1 MIDIPNIMNED
12 IMIIDRDF
20 LLIGLA
26 GILNIEIDWD
36 DNLVIT
42 DKKAYNTNEFLI
54 KFISKGRKVLYKNQ
68 VGEILQCFKAHRAMQ
83 NKQLIKNNRKV
94 RVNNMNALQELHE
107 ELEAFL
113 NKGYEIYEML
123 EITTKIKR
131 VEL

>member
-1 MIDIPNIMNED
+1 MKNTIQIDRKILKASIDTQLKKEVEMIDVPNIMNED

-54 KFISKGRKVLYKNQ
+54 KMLAIGRKVLYKNQ
-68 VGEILQCFKAHRAMQ
+68 VGEIL
-83 NKQLIKNNRKV
+83 
-94 RVNNMNALQELHE
+94 
-107 ELEAFL
+107 
-113 NKGYEIYEML
+113 
-123 EITTKIKR
+123 
-131 VEL
+131 